1 MSDAR
6 RTPRVAR
13 DQALTSLYSA
23 HMPEPGQKDAFANL
37 IKEGRVRR
45 GWRQEDLV
53 AASGV
58 SRRTLTRWEGGEADR
73 PDLDQVRAVCIALGI
88 RPIDAA
94 IALGLLDPDE
104 IDPAIQT
111 PPPPAD
117 PRVNEIIDLLQDDGI
132 PTATKDAI
140 WTLIRQM
147 RNARP
152 SAGGQE
158 SGDKREAV

>member
-1 MSDAR
+1 M
-6 RTPRVAR
+6 AR

-37 IKEGRVRR
+37 IKAGRVRR

-94 IALGLLDPDE
+94 IALGLLDADE
-104 IDPAIQT
+104 IDQ
-111 PPPPAD
+111 PPAPAPVD
-117 PRVNEIIDLLQDDGI
+117 PRAEAIIDLLQDPDI
-132 PTATKDAI
+132 PAAAKDALL
-140 WTLIRQM
+140 TLVRQL
-147 RNARP
+147 RTRP
-152 SAGGQE
+152 
-158 SGDKREAV
+158 GDETPSERKAV